1 MRNMNISNILF
12 ETKVFTQPFI
22 HTNRL
27 IEMKMF
33 DVTNNGGAWRTHFE
47 KIFRITVVYT
57 TNRDPIHRNTTGED
71 EESTTLTNLINP
83 FYHAQSMDTFWAY
96 MYGDVFSRFH
106 EPFLKRYVL

>member
-1 MRNMNISNILF
+1 MNISNILF

-47 KIFRITVVYT
+47 KYL
-57 TNRDPIHRNTTGED
+57 E
-71 EESTTLTNLINP
+71 
-83 FYHAQSMDTFWAY
+83 
-96 MYGDVFSRFH
+96 
-106 EPFLKRYVL
+106 